1 MSALRRALRAERLKL
16 RGTLALWLC
25 LIAPLLVVAVV
36 VLQLLFN
43 PPSAHAAARTPSQ
56 AWLMFAQGTMA
67 LWSFLML
74 PLFITLQ
81 SALLA
86 GLEHNERQWKHLLA
100 LPLPR
105 HVHYVAKLVAL
116 VAIVAAAHL
125 ALVLL
130 VAAAGGLLGVAGP
143 DTITIAGAPPWTF
156 LLSRAAAI
164 TAAAGLLVAL
174 HTWIAIRWRSFTV
187 AVATGMTATVMGFL
201 IGQSARFGPW
211 YPWSM
216 PTQVFAGEGEKIVWM
231 VGAGLLGGAAVAAAG
246 LLDYLRRD
254 VA

>member
-1 MSALRRALRAERLKL
+1 MSPLRRALMAERLKL

-25 LIAPLLVVAVV
+25 LIAPWIVVAVV

-43 PPSAHAAARTPSQ
+43 MPSAHAATKTPAQ
-56 AWLMFAQGTMA
+56 AWSMFAQGTMA

-74 PLFITLQ
+74 PLFVTLQ

-105 HVHYVAKLVAL
+105 YVHYVAKLLVL
-116 VAIVAAAHL
+116 VAMVLVANL
-125 ALVLL
+125 LL
-130 VAAAGGLLGVAGP
+130 VALIVCAGLALAIAAPDALG
-143 DTITIAGAPPWTF
+143 IAGAPPWGF
-156 LLSRAAAI
+156 LLSRALA
-164 TAAAGLLVAL
+164 TCAAACLVVAL
-174 HTWIAIRWRSFTV
+174 HTWIAIRWSSFTV
-187 AVATGMTATVMGFL
+187 AVASGMTATVMGFL

-216 PTQVFAGEGEKIVWM
+216 PMQVLAGHGEKMAWV
-231 VGAGLLGGAAVAAAG
+231 VGVGLTGGVVVGVLG

-254 VA
+254 LA

>member
-1 MSALRRALRAERLKL
+1 MSPLRRALHAEALKL
-16 RGTLALWLC
+16 HGTLALWLC

-43 PPSAHAAARTPSQ
+43 TPGPNAAAKTPAES
-56 AWLMFAQGTMA
+56 WFLFAQGTMA

-74 PLFITLQ
+74 PLFVTLQ

-105 HVHYVAKLVAL
+105 YVHYVAKLLVLVAMVLAANLVLVAL
-116 VAIVAAAHL
+116 IVVA
-125 ALVLL
+125 
-130 VAAAGGLLGVAGP
+130 GLLLSVAGP
-143 DTITIAGAPPWTF
+143 GVLGIADAPSWAFLFTRALALSGAAC
-156 LLSRAAAI
+156 LI
-164 TAAAGLLVAL
+164 VAL
-174 HTWIAIRWRSFTV
+174 HTWIAIRWSSFTV

-201 IGQSARFGPW
+201 IGQSPRFGPW

-216 PTQVFAGEGEKIVWM
+216 PIQVLAGDGEKIVWA
-231 VGAGLLGGAAVAAAG
+231 VGAGLAAG
-246 LLDYLRRD
+246 AVVAVLGLFDYLRRD
-254 VA
+254 MA